1 MPDHHHRRGERAEPP
16 PGSIRYYTPHSQALY
31 LPCIVPPSILATHQD
46 QLITARLGQAVTLR
60 CNASGVPRPDIHW
73 YKSVGSVPGSV
84 SCSGSCYTIPHVSLA
99 AGGDYICS
107 ASNGVGQP
115 QHATIHVN
123 ILGEDLTAKL
133 LICIHPLHMSV
144 PPSVSSMV
152 TGQVMGGGGGVVRL
166 ECRVEGEPP
175 PTIQWVR

>member
-73 YKSVGSVPGSV
+73 YKSVGSVPGSI

-115 QHATIHVN
+115 QHATIRVN
-123 ILGEDLTAKL
+123 ILGESLVSH
-133 LICIHPLHMSV
+133 CIIALYSHSSHVS
-144 PPSVSSMV
+144 PS
-152 TGQVMGGGGGVVRL
+152 L
-166 ECRVEGEPP
+166 C
-175 PTIQWVR
+175 IQHGHRPGHGRGRG